1 MTKKAGAR
9 AHREKRNRQAFAE
22 RFPAVL
28 DRIARV
34 EQRSTSLVRHDGVA
48 VNIDLGGALLYPNAA
63 AEHVLAQLQAFRAD
77 PDRLG
82 FTDPS
87 HCNLSPISLKLLDDL
102 VRYMRERELPTR
114 LAEYPVAECGLSLR
128 LRRGSRRSPRSSA

>member
-1 MTKKAGAR
+1 MTKKAKAR
-9 AHREKRNRQAFAE
+9 SHRERRNRQAFAE
-22 RFPAVL
+22 RFPAVVEHI
-28 DRIARV
+28 DSI
-34 EQRSTSLVRHDGVA
+34 EQRSTSMLQDDGVA
-48 VNIDLGGALLYPNAA
+48 VNIDLGGALLYPSAA
-63 AEHVLAQLQAFRAD
+63 AEYVRAQLQAFRAD

-114 LAEYPVAECGLSLR
+114 
-128 LRRGSRRSPRSSA
+128 SPGIPSPTWDISSSSAWV

>member
-1 MTKKAGAR
+1 MTREATAR
-9 AHREKRNRQAFAE
+9 SHREKRNRQAFAE

-28 DRIARV
+28 QRIDSA
-34 EQRSTSLVRHDGVA
+34 EQRSTSLVRDDGVP

-63 AEHVLAQLQAFRAD
+63 AEHVRAQLQAFRAD

-102 VRYMRERELPTR
+102 VRYMRERELPLIPSWTSN
-114 LAEYPVAECGLSLR
+114 A
-128 LRRGSRRSPRSSA
+128 